1 MKNRNRWLFIAAS
14 IVFFLLFVTFT
25 FVVKKDHLNQFDFN
39 TTVRLQDHIP
49 RKIDTFFSFLS
60 LVGSFEV
67 LTVILGLILLVR
79 RKLKGI
85 IVFALY
91 GSSHLIEIYGK
102 SFMNHPGPPY
112 LFFRYDLDFIFPSSY
127 VQPGSSYPSGHSF
140 RSVFV
145 VMIVCYMLY
154 KSKLAPIYKIAGI
167 LAALAITGLIL
178 VSRVS
183 LGEHWTTDVVGGTL
197 LAVSF
202 AFLSWLFL

>member
-14 IVFFLLFVTFT
+14 IVFFLLFVAFT

-67 LTVILGLILLVR
+67 LTVILGLILLAR

-91 GSSHLIEIYGK
+91 GSSHLIEISRNSC
-102 SFMNHPGPPY
+102 SFITRM
-112 LFFRYDLDFIFPSSY
+112 SSFCALSNLLPAFSPATTHLVLLETLPLTRAPKACNFY
-127 VQPGSSYPSGHSF
+127 VASSRPILS
-140 RSVFV
+140 SVPV
-145 VMIVCYMLY
+145 
-154 KSKLAPIYKIAGI
+154 
-167 LAALAITGLIL
+167 
-178 VSRVS
+178 
-183 LGEHWTTDVVGGTL
+183 TTQ
-197 LAVSF
+197 
-202 AFLSWLFL
+202 LSPLS

>member
-1 MKNRNRWLFIAAS
+1 MKKRSNLIYIGLGVLFFVLFT
-14 IVFFLLFVTFT
+14 VFTLI
-25 FVVKKDHLNQFDFN
+25 VKKEHLAQFDFN

-67 LTVILGLILLVR
+67 LTVVLAVVLLIR
-79 RKLKGI
+79 RKVKGI

-140 RSVFV
+140 RSVFL
-145 VMIVCYMLY
+145 VMVLCYILLH
-154 KSKLAPIYKIAGI
+154 SKAPRIYKISGI
-167 LAALAITGLIL
+167 LAALAITVLIL

-197 LAVSF
+197 MALSF
-202 AFLSWLFL
+202 AFLSWIFL